1 MKSVIMDKWGER
13 MLILA
18 KSLKEI
24 SFSGLMEVYIEG
36 NLENSE
42 EFWPDL
48 PENNRLLR
56 AEQEFYQYLRESFF
70 VTKGAIYAIWQE
82 DGRYVSA
89 LRLEPYRDGLL
100 LEALETAPLQRRK
113 GYAENLLKAVQTYLS
128 AQNTAKVYSHV
139 GKKNT
144 ASLAIHEK
152 CGFQRIAEQAVY
164 IDGSVNSYCCTMC
177 WESGM
182 FS

>member
-1 MKSVIMDKWGER
+1 
-13 MLILA
+13 MLFLA
-18 KSLKEI
+18 KNLKEI
-24 SFSGLMEVYIEG
+24 AFSALMDVYMES

-48 PENNRLLR
+48 PESTRLLR

-70 VTKGAIYAIWQE
+70 PAEGAVYAIWQE

-113 GYAENLLKAVQTYLS
+113 GYAKKLLKAVQAYLS
-128 AQNTAKVYSHV
+128 EQSAVKVYSHV

-144 ASLAIHEK
+144 ASLAVHEK
-152 CGFQRIAEQAVY
+152 CGFQRISEQAVY

-177 WESGM
+177 WESDVL
-182 FS
+182 FNHLP